1 VSLAGKVDLNALPI
15 FAAVADSASFTLAAE
30 RLGVAKTKVSLEI
43 GRLEK
48 RLGRRLFNRT
58 TRRVALTDAGRALY
72 DDCVPLLRR
81 IESTLTQLG
90 DDDAP
95 LAGKLR
101 ISATVDQAVQSL
113 AGAVAQFGER
123 HPAVQID
130 LLTSDRVVDLVKEG
144 VDLAF
149 RVGWLRDSTQR
160 AIKLGEFRQYVVAS
174 PAYLARAGRPL
185 RPDDLA
191 AHAWVALS
199 LLPTPLTWTFTDAR
213 GATSTVRMQARLRAD
228 SASTLRAL
236 VEGGAGISVLDER
249 SAADALRA
257 GRLVRV
263 LANWTLPSGGIYAVC
278 PPGRHLPP
286 AVRAFVDFYRD
297 QLEHRAAGSP

>member
-1 VSLAGKVDLNALPI
+1 MSIAGKMDLNALPI
-15 FAAVADSASFTLAAE
+15 FAAVADCASFTLAAE

-43 GRLEK
+43 GRLEE

-72 DDCVPLLRR
+72 ADCVPLVQR
-81 IESTLTQLG
+81 IASTLTQLG
-90 DDDAP
+90 DDAAP

-101 ISATVDQAVQSL
+101 ISATVDQAAQSL

-130 LLTSDRVVDLVKEG
+130 LLTNDRVVDLVKDG

-149 RVGWLRDSTQR
+149 RVGWLRDSSQR
-160 AIKLGEFRQYVVAS
+160 ASKLGAFRQYVVAA
-174 PAYLARAGRPL
+174 PGYLARAGRPA

-191 AHAWVALS
+191 AHAWVALN
-199 LLPTPLTWTFTDAR
+199 LLPKPLTWTFADAR
-213 GATSTVRMQARLRAD
+213 GATRTVRMQARLRTD

-236 VEGGAGISVLDER
+236 VESGAGISVLDEF
-249 SAADALRA
+249 SAADALHA

-263 LANWTLPSGGIYAVC
+263 LANWSLPVGGIYAVS
-278 PPGRHLPP
+278 PPGNHRP
-286 AVRAFVDFYRD
+286 AVVRAFVDFYRAA
-297 QLEHRAAGSP
+297 LERRAE